1 MATSVT
7 KKGLVAVSDK
17 VILAAR
23 SALELIKHITTD
35 FSTDKAEKYNTIN
48 VKVLSATSADWAR
61 GTQNYVTAT
70 NKIDWADVVLDK
82 HKKST
87 YGLSDLDCLE
97 DEMDGVWAKFGP
109 KAGQALSKD
118 IISAVTGLLTTSAAD
133 KSVET
138 GIATL
143 ADFTAIRS
151 KVEAEGFDPAD
162 CTLMLKPDAYD
173 ALIAL
178 LPNGVVGNGAVVDS
192 GIVGARF
199 GFKGIINAPT
209 CTFGDKGVGFVVP
222 TDSIGIAGRYVKPV
236 KGGGNLI
243 EAGEVTDEETGL
255 VMGQRVVV
263 DPGNGEIYWT
273 LETLFGAALMK
284 QTHMGKANGAPGFLA
299 LATAAAA

>member
-23 SALELIKHITTD
+23 PALELIKHITTD
-35 FSTDKAEKYNTIN
+35 FSTEKAEKYNTIN

-109 KAGQALSKD
+109 KAGLALSKD
-118 IISAVTGLLTTSAAD
+118 IISAVTGLLTAAAAD

-138 GIATL
+138 GIGTL

-151 KVEAEGFDPAD
+151 KVETAGYDPAD
-162 CTLMLKPDAYD
+162 CTLMLKPDVYD

-209 CTFGDKGVGFVVP
+209 CTFADKGVGFAVP

-236 KGGGNLI
+236 RTGGNLI

-299 LATAAAA
+299 LVTA